1 MMQQYNV
8 IFTQKD
14 LYNHVDVERKFKIK
28 DSDIEDALVYF
39 CGKVELITRKDLYN
53 HVDVER
59 KFKIKDSDIE
69 DALVY
74 FCGKVELNP

>member
-1 MMQQYNV
+1 MWKLAKSWMMQQYNV

-39 CGKVELITRKDLYN
+39 CGKVEL
-53 HVDVER
+53 
-59 KFKIKDSDIE
+59 
-69 DALVY
+69 
-74 FCGKVELNP
+74 NP

>member
-28 DSDIEDALVYF
+28 DSDIERCLGLF
-39 CGKVELITRKDLYN
+39 LRK
-53 HVDVER
+53 
-59 KFKIKDSDIE
+59 
-69 DALVY
+69 
-74 FCGKVELNP
+74 G